1 MAGSRL
7 NEGGIIPEA
16 MTRAE
21 RTRAAVAHGGS
32 VRLLRFL
39 GASAVV
45 HGLLAVALLW
55 DASPKAVPASRPSAD
70 EKAMV
75 WFESP
80 AAPPAAVAAVVPRSE
95 AAPVRRAPVAAPVAP
110 RQAALAREVKPF
122 PAEPSAPAAAPEAAP
137 EPAPPSQLASAQAEA
152 VPTATASQGSLSAAA
167 PEGVSGPAAAGGSVG
182 SHGAAAPGAGGAAGS
197 GGTAGL
203 QAYARRLY
211 QLVVLQRRYP
221 ASAARFAMEGTA
233 RVHLSVNRDGTLARA
248 PRLERSSGHEVLDAE
263 ALRMV
268 EAAAPFAPLPE
279 GHARPSA
286 EFVIP
291 VDFSLGHAG

>member
-32 VRLLRFL
+32 LRLLRFL

-70 EKAMV
+70 EKTMV

-80 AAPPAAVAAVVPRSE
+80 AAPPAAVAPRSE
-95 AAPVRRAPVAAPVAP
+95 AAPVKRAPVAAPVAP
-110 RQAALAREVKPF
+110 RQAAPAREVKPS
-122 PAEPSAPAAAPEAAP
+122 PAEPPAPAAAPEAAP
-137 EPAPPSQLASAQAEA
+137 EPAPPSQPASAQAEA
-152 VPTATASQGSLSAAA
+152 VPTATAPQGSLSAAA

-182 SHGAAAPGAGGAAGS
+182 SHGAAAPGADGAAGS

-221 ASAARFAMEGTA
+221 ASASRFGMEGTA

>member
-1 MAGSRL
+1 
-7 NEGGIIPEA
+7 
-16 MTRAE
+16 
-21 RTRAAVAHGGS
+21 
-32 VRLLRFL
+32 
-39 GASAVV
+39 
-45 HGLLAVALLW
+45 
-55 DASPKAVPASRPSAD
+55 
-70 EKAMV
+70 
-75 WFESP
+75 
-80 AAPPAAVAAVVPRSE
+80 
-95 AAPVRRAPVAAPVAP
+95 
-110 RQAALAREVKPF
+110 
-122 PAEPSAPAAAPEAAP
+122 
-137 EPAPPSQLASAQAEA
+137 
-152 VPTATASQGSLSAAA
+152 
-167 PEGVSGPAAAGGSVG
+167 VG
-182 SHGAAAPGAGGAAGS
+182 SHGSVAPGAGGATGS
-197 GGTAGL
+197 GGSAGL

>member
-1 MAGSRL
+1 MT
-7 NEGGIIPEA
+7 PEA
-16 MTRAE
+16 MMRAE

-32 VRLLRFL
+32 LRLLRFL

-45 HGLLAVALLW
+45 HGLLAVALLR
-55 DASPKAVPASRPSAD
+55 DAPPEQVPASRPSAD
-70 EKAMV
+70 QKAMV

-80 AAPPAAVAAVVPRSE
+80 AAPPAAVAAVAPRSE
-95 AAPVRRAPVAAPVAP
+95 AAPVRRAPVAAPVVP
-110 RQAALAREVKPF
+110 RQAPPAPEVKPF
-122 PAEPSAPAAAPEAAP
+122 PAEPPAPAAAPEVAP
-137 EPAPPSQLASAQAEA
+137 ELAPLSQ
-152 VPTATASQGSLSAAA
+152 PTPASQGSLSAVA
-167 PEGVSGPAAAGGSVG
+167 PEGVSGQAAAAGSVG
-182 SHGAAAPGAGGAAGS
+182 SPGAAAPGAGGAAGS

-203 QAYARRLY
+203 ETYARRLY
-211 QLVVLQRRYP
+211 QLVVRQRRYP
-221 ASAARFAMEGTA
+221 ASAARFGMEGTA

>member
-1 MAGSRL
+1 MT
-7 NEGGIIPEA
+7 PEA

-55 DASPKAVPASRPSAD
+55 DAAPKAVPASRPSAD

-80 AAPPAAVAAVVPRSE
+80 AAPPAAVAAVASRSE
-95 AAPVRRAPVAAPVAP
+95 AAPVRRAPVAARVVP
-110 RQAALAREVKPF
+110 RQAPQVREVKPS
-122 PAEPSAPAAAPEAAP
+122 PAERPAPAAAPQVASEP
-137 EPAPPSQLASAQAEA
+137 PAPLSPPASAQAEA
-152 VPTATASQGSLSAAA
+152 VPTVNTSQGSPSAAA

-182 SHGAAAPGAGGAAGS
+182 SHGAEAPGASGAVGR

-203 QAYARRLY
+203 EAYARRLY
-211 QLVVLQRRYP
+211 QLVVRQRRYP
-221 ASAARFAMEGTA
+221 ASAARFGMEGTA

-263 ALRMV
+263 ALRMI

-279 GHARPSA
+279 GFARPAA